1 MPAVGGSGGR
11 PGLAIGLALLLGAC
25 EPSRLDAI
33 DPGARPSPAPLATV
47 PPVAAGADRL
57 VPLPDGPSAF
67 SAIRALL
74 LGAQT
79 AIEVEM
85 YEFQRADLKRLL
97 VRAQQRQVAVTAI
110 MDPSER
116 QSQASWGDIEAAGVR
131 VLAFPIETRSI
142 DHVKLLIVDRRIA
155 IVGGINWG
163 RHSELN
169 RDYDLLAE
177 GPVAANLER
186 IFDQDRTLAGDP
198 VALPPAVPDAL
209 VRVVATRPGHDIRD
223 AVLSAIA
230 GARRTIDVEMYVLS
244 DPLVVDELS
253 RAAGRGI
260 RVRVLLDPGQP
271 QNLQSMAA
279 LRAASVEARLYRA
292 PPGTKLHAKLGIFD
306 HALVVFGSCNWSRS
320 GFTRNHELDLA
331 IQDAWL
337 AAAFGARLDQ
347 DWAA

>member
-1 MPAVGGSGGR
+1 VSGSGR
-11 PGLAIGLALLLGAC
+11 RAGLAIGLVVLLGAC
-25 EPSRLDAI
+25 GPGRLGAI
-33 DPGARPSPAPLATV
+33 DPGASPGPVPIATV
-47 PPVAAGADRL
+47 SGVAAGDDRL

-79 AIEVEM
+79 DIEVEM
-85 YEFQRADLKRLL
+85 YEFQRTDLERLL
-97 VRAQQRQVAVTAI
+97 VQAQHRHVTVTAI

-116 QSQASWGDIEAAGVR
+116 QSQASWADLEAAGVR

-230 GARRTIDVEMYVLS
+230 GAHRTIDVEMYVLS
-244 DPLVVDELS
+244 DLLVLDEL
-253 RAAGRGI
+253 RQAAGRGI
-260 RVRVLLDPGQP
+260 RVRVLLDPGQL
-271 QNLQSMAA
+271 QNLQSLAMLHAA
-279 LRAASVEARLYRA
+279 AVQARLYHA
-292 PPGTKLHAKLGIFD
+292 PLGTKLHAKLGIFD
-306 HALVVFGSCNWSRS
+306 QTLVVFGSCNWSRS
-320 GFTRNHELDLA
+320 GFTRNHELDLV
-331 IQDAWL
+331 IQDAEL